1 MAKQYPDIDAVQHEF
16 ILRQKIFFTATATDA
31 SRVNIS
37 PRPTDGFRILGPNRV
52 IYLDLTGSGNETAAH
67 TRVDGR
73 MTIMFCSFEGPPK
86 ILRLYGRGRIILHG
100 TAEYDALLAAHFDGE
115 EPLGARQ
122 FASLDIDLVQ
132 TSCGFGVPLFDYAG
146 ERPTLARW
154 AEAKEKDTGLDAY
167 RRQKNQF
174 SIDGIPTG
182 MFEDEKPA
190 H

>member
-16 ILRQKIFFTATATDA
+16 ILKQKIFFTATATA
-31 SRVNIS
+31 ESRVNVS
-37 PRPTDGFRILGPNRV
+37 PRPTDHFRILGPNRV

-67 TRVDGR
+67 TRIDGR

-86 ILRLYGRGRIILHG
+86 ILRLYGRGRIIRRDS
-100 TAEYDALLAAHFDGE
+100 AEYATLLADHFGNS

-122 FASLDIDLVQ
+122 MASLDIDLVQ

-146 ERPTLARW
+146 ERPTLTRW
-154 AEAKEKDTGLDAY
+154 AEAKEKDIGLDAY

-174 SIDGIPTG
+174 SIDGLPTG
-182 MFEDEKPA
+182 LFEEPA
-190 H
+190 E